1 MRRKTSVRLGAL
13 LIASAML
20 TTGCLSEDGGGGD
33 DGGDSGNGG
42 DDGSASGG
50 DGAVEILGAFPG
62 AEAEAFE
69 ASLADFEGE
78 SGIDV
83 TYTPSTD
90 FTTEIRTRARG
101 GNPPDIGLFPQPGLV
116 VELGESGDLIPLGDA
131 LDLGALEETLIPGF
145 LDAATG
151 ESGDVYGA
159 PMRMAVKSLVWY
171 PSPEFEDAGYAV
183 PETFEEMMETS
194 AEIADSGTTPWCIG
208 AESGADTGWVVT
220 DWMEEMVLRT
230 AGPDVY
236 DQWVSHEIP
245 FDDPAI
251 VEAGELFGEIAF
263 TEGWVRGGPQGILT
277 TPFGEAADSF
287 FDDEPGCFMHRQGNF
302 ITGFWP
308 DDVQADLTSNVGLFV
323 LPPVEDGF
331 DGQPI
336 LGGGDMAGMFTDDED
351 TVAVMEFIASEE
363 FGGPWAE
370 AGGWLSP
377 HATFDS
383 GLYGAEITQQI
394 AEVAAQADVFRFDGS
409 DLMPPEVGS
418 GTFWDEMVAWIAG
431 GKELEEALGAIEES
445 WPTS

>member
-1 MRRKTSVRLGAL
+1 MRRNTLVRLAAL
-13 LIASAML
+13 LSASALL
-20 TTGCLSEDGGGGD
+20 TTGCLSEGGGD
-33 DGGDSGNGG
+33 GNGG
-42 DDGSASGG
+42 DGG
-50 DGAVEILGAFPG
+50 DAEAGGSGDGTVEILGAFPG

-69 ASLADFEGE
+69 ASLAAFEE
-78 SGIDV
+78 DSGIDV
-83 TYTPSTD
+83 NYTPSTD
-90 FTTEIRTRARG
+90 FTTEIRTRAQG

-116 VELGESGDLIPLGDA
+116 LELGESGDVLA
-131 LDLGALEETLIPGF
+131 LDDAIDVGAIEETLIPGF
-145 LDAATG
+145 LDATTSEDG
-151 ESGDVYGA
+151 TVYAA

-183 PETFEEMMETS
+183 PDTFDDLLTTS
-194 AEIADSGTTPWCIG
+194 GEIADSGATPWCIG
-208 AESGADTGWVVT
+208 AESGADTGWVMT

-236 DQWVSHEIP
+236 DQWVAHEIP

-277 TPFGEAADSF
+277 TPFGEAANSF
-287 FDDEPGCFMHRQGNF
+287 FDAEPGCYMHRQGNF

-308 DDVQADLTSNVGLFV
+308 DDIQSDLTSNVGLFV

-336 LGGGDMAGMFTDDED
+336 LGGGDMAAMFVNDDD
-351 TVAVMEFIASEE
+351 VLAVMEFMTSDE
-363 FGGPWAE
+363 FGAEWAE

-383 GLYGAEITQQI
+383 GLYGAEVTQQV

-409 DLMPPEVGS
+409 DLMPPEVGA
-418 GTFWDEMVAWIAG
+418 GTFWDAMVSWIAG
-431 GKELEEALGAIEES
+431 EQELEEALGAVEAS
-445 WPTS
+445 WPS